1 MFRPSP
7 PDARRPPELLRVAPR
22 RTRPRG
28 RCARLE
34 NERLLHV
41 HADDATPPPAM
52 ADPDFVRG
60 LAASPPRS
68 RGEWRRCL
76 GPVSE
81 VTAELVEAVA
91 AVDVRSLACW
101 TPAQTNLMTRGG
113 AAAAAAWSSAR
124 STRRPPAL
132 PRRRLRHNPRVHKVA
147 HAGMRT
153 APRTAAHAVL
163 W

>member
-1 MFRPSP
+1 MDLHSSNKMKSMFRPSP

-68 RGEWRRCL
+68 RVEWRRCL

-101 TPAQTNLMTRGG
+101 TPAQTN
-113 AAAAAAWSSAR
+113 WAR
-124 STRRPPAL
+124 L
-132 PRRRLRHNPRVHKVA
+132 HKCKVS
-147 HAGMRT
+147 
-153 APRTAAHAVL
+153 PVL
-163 W
+163 QHR